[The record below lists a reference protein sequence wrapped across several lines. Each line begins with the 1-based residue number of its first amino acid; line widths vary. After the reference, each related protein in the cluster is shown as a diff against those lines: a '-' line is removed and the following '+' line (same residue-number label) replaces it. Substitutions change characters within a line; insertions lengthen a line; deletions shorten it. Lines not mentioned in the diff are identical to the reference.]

1 MKYEILDKD
10 IGQFNVG
17 ELNQLAI
24 QFHNKYYPGW
34 KVYETELPP
43 HGRNVSWEAFVKY
56 VAANNDDKMMNY
68 HWRKQFHQC
77 HICNLDYE
85 YITHLENNSQ
95 EADFILKK
103 LRIGKVQTVKMP
115 PRKEPYFFNEVRATL
130 SLTQIEA

>member
-1 MKYEILDKD
+1 M
-10 IGQFNVG
+10 
-17 ELNQLAI
+17 
-24 QFHNKYYPGW
+24 
-34 KVYETELPP
+34 
-43 HGRNVSWEAFVKY
+43 KY
-56 VAANNDDKMMNY
+56 VAANNGDKMMNY

>member
-1 MKYEILDKD
+1 M
-10 IGQFNVG
+10 
-17 ELNQLAI
+17 
-24 QFHNKYYPGW
+24 
-34 KVYETELPP
+34 
-43 HGRNVSWEAFVKY
+43 KY
-56 VAANNDDKMMNY
+56 VAANNGDKMMNY

-103 LRIGKVQTVKMP
+103 LKIGQVRMVKMP
-115 PRKEPYFFNEVRATL
+115 PTRRLPERSPDFLNEVRATL